1 MYNVAEKRDY
11 YEVLGVEK
19 SASSDDIKKAY
30 RKLAMKYHPD
40 VNKEPGAEEKFK
52 ELSEAYAVLS
62 DEQKRS
68 QYDRFGHA
76 GMQGY
81 TDADIFNNINFNDIF
96 RGMNFGDSDN
106 LFDLFFG
113 GGRGGGRGSGRG
125 SDLRYDLEVDFK
137 EAAFGTEK
145 EIIFPRMDTCETCQ
159 GSGAKP
165 GTKVTTCATCG
176 GSGQIR
182 QVSQSL
188 FGQMVRVAPCGKCH
202 GRGKTFDTPCPECH
216 GSGKSRHVR
225 KLMIKIPAGVEEGL
239 QLRISNEGEAG
250 MNGMPPGD
258 LYVVVHVKSHPY
270 FQRYGDDILCV
281 MPITVAQ
288 AVLGDEVEVET
299 LNGAAKLKIPPG
311 TQTDT
316 TFRLRG
322 EGIPSLRSRGRGD
335 MHVKVIVKVPQKLTD
350 KQKKLYLELAADDKE
365 NAAKNK
371 SKNIFE
377 RIGDAFKS

>member
-1 MYNVAEKRDY
+1 VAEKRDY
-11 YEVLGVEK
+11 YEVLGVDK
-19 SASSDDIKKAY
+19 SATVDDIKKSY

-40 VNKEPGAEEKFK
+40 QNKEPGAEEKFK

-81 TDADIFNNINFNDIF
+81 SDADFYNNANFNDIF
-96 RGMNFGDSDN
+96 RDMGFGNYDN
-106 LFDLFFG
+106 LFDMFF
-113 GGRGGGRGSGRG
+113 GGRGGQRSSGRG
-125 SDLRYDLEVDFK
+125 TDLRYDLEVDFK
-137 EAAFGTEK
+137 EASTGVEK
-145 EIIFPRMDTCETCQ
+145 EVIFPRMDTCETCR

-165 GTKVTTCATCG
+165 GTKVTNCSACG
-176 GSGQIR
+176 GTGQVR
-182 QVSQSL
+182 QVTQSL
-188 FGQMVRVAPCGKCH
+188 FGQMVRVGPCGKCK
-202 GRGKTFDTPCPECH
+202 GKGKAFDTPCPECH

-225 KLMIKIPAGVEEGL
+225 QIKVKIPAGVEEGM
-239 QLRISNEGEAG
+239 QLRVSGEGESG
-250 MNGMPPGD
+250 SNGMPPGD

-281 MPITVAQ
+281 MPISVAQ

-299 LNGAAKLKIPPG
+299 LNGKAKLKIPAG

-322 EGIPSLRSRGRGD
+322 EGMPSLRSRGKGD
-335 MHVKVIVKVPQKLTD
+335 MHVKVVVKVPQKLSEH
-350 KQKKLYLELAADDKE
+350 QRKLYLELAADEKE
-365 NAAKNK
+365 SLKNK
-371 SKNIFE
+371 NKNIFE

>member
-1 MYNVAEKRDY
+1 
-11 YEVLGVEK
+11 GVDRG
-19 SASSDDIKKAY
+19 ATVDDIKKAY

-40 VNKEPGAEEKFK
+40 QNKEPGAEEKFK

-68 QYDRFGHA
+68 QYDQFGHA
-76 GMQGY
+76 GMRGY

-113 GGRGGGRGSGRG
+113 GRGRRDSGRG
-125 SDLRYDLEVDFK
+125 ADLRYDLEVDFK
-137 EAAFGTEK
+137 EAAFGVDK
-145 EIIFPRMDTCETCQ
+145 EIVFPRMDTCETCH

-165 GTKVTTCATCG
+165 GTRVNTCSACG
-176 GSGQIR
+176 GTGQVR

-188 FGQMVRVAPCGKCH
+188 FGQMVRVGPCGKCH
-202 GRGKTFDTPCPECH
+202 GKGRTFDTPCPECR
-216 GSGKSRHVR
+216 GTGKSRHVR
-225 KLMIKIPAGVEEGL
+225 KLMVKIPAGVEEGL
-239 QLRISNEGEAG
+239 QLRIGGEGEAG
-250 MNGMPPGD
+250 MSGMPPGD
-258 LYVVVHVKSHPY
+258 LYVVVHVRSHPY
-270 FQRYGDDILCV
+270 FQRYGDDVLCV

-288 AVLGDEVEVET
+288 AVLGDEVEVDT
-299 LNGAAKLKIPPG
+299 LNGRAKLKIPPG

-322 EGIPSLRSRGRGD
+322 EGFPSFRSRGRGD
-335 MHVKVIVKVPQKLTD
+335 MHVKVVVKVPQKLSE
-350 KQKKLYLELAADDKE
+350 KQKKLYQELAADEKE
-365 NAAKNK
+365 NAKNK
-371 SKNIFE
+371 NKNLFE

>member
-1 MYNVAEKRDY
+1 MADKRDY
-11 YEVLGVEK
+11 YEVLGVGRG
-19 SASSDDIKKAY
+19 ASVDDIKKAY

-40 VNKEPGAEEKFK
+40 QNKEPGAEEKFK

-68 QYDRFGHA
+68 QYDQFGHA
-76 GMQGY
+76 GMGGY

-113 GGRGGGRGSGRG
+113 GRGRRDSGRG
-125 SDLRYDLEVDFK
+125 ADLRYDLEVDFK
-137 EAAFGTEK
+137 EAAFGVDK
-145 EIIFPRMDTCETCQ
+145 EIVFPRMDTCETCH

-165 GTKVTTCATCG
+165 GTRVNNCSACG
-176 GSGQIR
+176 GTGQVR

-188 FGQMVRVAPCGKCH
+188 FGQMVRVGPCGKC
-202 GRGKTFDTPCPECH
+202 RGKGRTFDTPCPECR
-216 GSGKSRHVR
+216 GTGKSRHVR
-225 KLMIKIPAGVEEGL
+225 KLMVKIPAGVEEGL
-239 QLRISNEGEAG
+239 QLRIASEGESG
-250 MNGMPPGD
+250 TQGMPSGD

-288 AVLGDEVEVET
+288 AVLGDEVEMDT
-299 LNGAAKLKIPPG
+299 LNGRAKLKIPPG
-311 TQTDT
+311 TQSDT

-335 MHVKVIVKVPQKLTD
+335 MHVKVVVKVPTKLNE
-350 KQKKLYLELAADDKE
+350 KQKKLYQELAAEEKE
-365 NAAKNK
+365 SKGKN
-371 SKNIFE
+371 KNIFE

>member
-1 MYNVAEKRDY
+1 
-11 YEVLGVEK
+11 LGVERG
-19 SASSDDIKKAY
+19 AAVDDIKKAY

-40 VNKEPGAEEKFK
+40 VNKEAGAEEKFK

-81 TDADIFNNINFNDIF
+81 SNEDIFNNINFNDIF

-113 GGRGGGRGSGRG
+113 GRGRRDSGRG
-125 SDLRYDLEVDFK
+125 ADLRYDLEVDFK
-137 EAAFGTEK
+137 EAAFGVEK
-145 EIIFPRMDTCETCQ
+145 EIVFPRMDTCETCH

-165 GTKVTTCATCG
+165 GTKVNTCNSCG
-176 GSGQIR
+176 GTGQVR

-188 FGQMVRVAPCGKCH
+188 FGQMVRVGPCPRCRGQ
-202 GRGKTFDTPCPECH
+202 GRTFDTPCPECR
-216 GSGKSRHVR
+216 GTGKSRHVR
-225 KLMIKIPAGVEEGL
+225 KLSVKIPAGVEEGL
-239 QLRISNEGEAG
+239 QLRIGGEGESG
-250 MNGMPPGD
+250 MAGMPPGD

-299 LNGAAKLKIPPG
+299 LDGKARLKIPPG
-311 TQTDT
+311 TQTDS

-322 EGIPSLRSRGRGD
+322 AGIQSLRSRGRGD
-335 MHVKVIVKVPQKLTD
+335 MHVKVVVKVPQKLSD
-350 KQKKLYLELAADDKE
+350 KQRKLYQELAADEKE
-365 NAAKNK
+365 NAKNK
-371 SKNIFE
+371 GKNIFE
-377 RIGDAFKS
+377 KIGDAFKS